1 MEAVVLEQEGYVG
14 ISSTHVTM
22 LDSIYDPF
30 GTPTD
35 ELSLL
40 NFEKFTEYYFPYD
53 NPELEITLG

>member
-1 MEAVVLEQEGYVG
+1 
-14 ISSTHVTM
+14 M

-40 NFEKFTEYYFPYD
+40 NFEKFTEFEFGYTNDEATESTTYLID
-53 NPELEITLG
+53 LS